1 MPGDAM
7 EVWGLEKKAVVGMG
21 LWGYAGGCHG
31 SRAPERAV
39 VGMGPWG
46 YAGGCHGSRDPDDRA
61 DITPLWLFFYH
72 HSDEYPV
79 FSL

>member
-1 MPGDAM
+1 M

-39 VGMGPWG
+39 VGMGLGICRGMPWK
-46 YAGGCHGSRDPDDRA
+46 
-61 DITPLWLFFYH
+61 
-72 HSDEYPV
+72 
-79 FSL
+79 